1 MKKTKSNKK
10 KIGSAGRRGSS
21 VRSDCFI
28 EVTLLS
34 TGGISIHLTS
44 KVDSLYGTSIRKQV
58 SEYLKR
64 CGVRHASVEIED
76 QGAVPFVIAARLETA
91 LVRAGLRP
99 AEIGFPVPKKKISVP
114 DKHRM
119 RRTRLYLPGNE
130 PHYFLNAA
138 LHRPDAV
145 ILDLEDS
152 VSPSEKDSARIM
164 VKHALQQVNFGSA
177 ERMVRINQLP
187 MGLEDLRTLDLDL
200 IHTIL
205 IPKCE
210 TAEQIKE
217 IDETVNA
224 ICAEQGIKR
233 RNLLLPIIESAL
245 GVQNAFAIATACGWI
260 CGLSIGLED
269 YTADIGVER
278 TVSGKESLFAR
289 CAVIN
294 AAKAAGVQALD
305 SVFSDV
311 NDDAG
316 LLESVVEAKSLG
328 FEGKGCIHPR
338 QIRLIHQGFA
348 PSQREVE
355 YARRVVDAFREAQRN
370 GSGVTVLGSKMID
383 APVVKRAHHILS
395 LKNHS

>member
-1 MKKTKSNKK
+1 MKKTEKFTGN
-10 KIGSAGRRGSS
+10 AGRLGTS
-21 VRSDCFI
+21 VRSDCFV
-28 EVTLLS
+28 EVSVGTS
-34 TGGISIHLTS
+34 GGISVHLTS
-44 KVDSLYGTSIRKQV
+44 KVHALYGTSIRKQV
-58 SEYLKR
+58 TDYLKH
-64 CGVRHASVEIED
+64 CGVHHASVVMED

-91 LVRAGLRP
+91 LARSGHHSKEKEPDSKR
-99 AEIGFPVPKKKISVP
+99 KKISLP

-138 LHRPDAV
+138 LHRPDAI

-164 VKHALQQVNFGSA
+164 VKHALQHVNFGKA

-187 MGLEDLRTLDLDL
+187 LGLEDLKQLDLNSF
-200 IHTIL
+200 HTVL

-210 TAEQIKE
+210 SVQQIRE
-217 IDETVNA
+217 IDSA
-224 ICAEQGIKR
+224 ITSICSEKGIKR
-233 RNLLLPIIESAL
+233 SVLLLPIIESAL
-245 GVQNAFAIATACGWI
+245 GVQHAFDIATASEWN

-278 TVSGKESLFAR
+278 TASGRESLFAR
-289 CAVIN
+289 SAVIN

-316 LLESVVEAKSLG
+316 LLESVIEAKALG
-328 FEGKGCIHPR
+328 FQGKGCIHPR
-338 QIRLIHQGFA
+338 QIILIHQGFA
-348 PSQREVE
+348 PSSHEIE
-355 YARRVVDAFREAQRN
+355 YAQRVVDAFNEAERN

-383 APVVKRAHHILS
+383 APVVKRAQHILS
-395 LKNHS
+395 LQKLS